1 MTFKKKADAK
11 YVSSFLDNFTIF
23 ISLAR
28 ESKTLMLEMTL
39 TE

>member
-28 ESKTLMLEMTL
+28 ESKNPDAGNDLD
-39 TE
+39 